1 MKITDKEI
9 SEYKQNRDKFNT
21 YYKNA
26 VLDILVLKHNYKMN
40 IQELQDS
47 TSYDINFIVHV
58 IKNYN
63 IHTQIDNEDS
73 YNVSVLMNK
82 NNINIEKLK
91 KDGYNDA
98 FIAEVLNPSEEGTK
112 YYSPIFN

>member
-9 SEYKQNRDKFNT
+9 SEYKQNRDKFNS

-40 IQELQDS
+40 IQELQKS
-47 TSYDINFIVHV
+47 TSYDINFIIHV
-58 IKNYN
+58 IKNYD
-63 IHTQIDNEDS
+63 IHTQIDSEDS
-73 YNVSVLMNK
+73 YNISVLMNK

-91 KDGYNDA
+91 KDGYNDE
-98 FIAEVLNPSEEGTK
+98 FISNILNPSEEGTK
-112 YYSPIFN
+112 FYYLI

>member
-1 MKITDKEI
+1 MKITNIEI

-40 IQELQDS
+40 IQELKES
-47 TSYDINFIVHV
+47 TSYDINFIIHV

-63 IHTQIDNEDS
+63 IHTQIDNEDG
-73 YNVSVLMNK
+73 YNISVLMNK
-82 NNINIEKLK
+82 HNINIEELK
-91 KDGYNDA
+91 KNGYNDA
-98 FIAEVLNPSEEGTK
+98 LIADILNPSKEGSK
-112 YYSPIFN
+112 YYHPI

>member
-9 SEYKQNRDKFNT
+9 SEYKQNRDNFNT

-82 NNINIEKLK
+82 NNINIEELK
-91 KDGYNDA
+91 KAGYNDEI
-98 FIAEVLNPSEEGTK
+98 IANILNPSEEETK
-112 YYSPIFN
+112 FYYPI